1 MEASAFGT
9 EDQPRKASG
18 GAKAGAIL
26 GGFVATVASALW
38 LYVFIEVV
46 RDDDP
51 TRTTTGFE
59 KVISAFPGIPAAAL
73 GLLALPA
80 AIYWAVKDGRG
91 RGLLRASLI
100 ALAVATVIYVLLV
113 VIKG

>member
-9 EDQPRKASG
+9 EESPRQQSG
-18 GAKAGAIL
+18 AAKAGAIV
-26 GGFVATVASALW
+26 GGLVATLASALW

-59 KVISAFPGIPAAAL
+59 KVISAVPGIPAAAI
-73 GLLALPA
+73 GVLALPV
-80 AIYWAVKDGRG
+80 AIYWAIKDGRG
-91 RGLLRASLI
+91 RLLLRASLI
-100 ALAVATVIYVLLV
+100 GLAVATLIYVLLV